1 MQSRLVEDRSEEL
14 GTPLLFLLMGRW
26 PSSQALG
33 KEIMQSG
40 FYMLALDS
48 HELSS
53 LCILYSLGNK
63 GLKRK

>member
-1 MQSRLVEDRSEEL
+1 M
-14 GTPLLFLLMGRW
+14 LFLANGKVA
-26 PSSQALG
+26 SSQALG

-53 LCILYSLGNK
+53 LCILYSLRNK